1 MTQYLSISSGNLL
14 HGLLDLQKYTFMEKG
29 CIIRFK
35 EQVSTKRYY
44 LKMEAADQQIFN
56 SNSEIL
62 WEELLILLNYS
73 PETNVYVSSYE
84 GNWQPGNLFDSD
96 KLGEGQYVMQTNN
109 KDVLHEIFAMSLE
122 YRAFPVFATE
132 DLSLAVMSTDH
143 LDMFIAYSDLHKI
156 SSRMISED
164 LEIIAWQQQ

>member
-1 MTQYLSISSGNLL
+1 MTRYLSISSGDLL
-14 HGLLDLQKYTFMEKG
+14 HGLLDLQGYTFVEKG

-35 EQVSTKRYY
+35 EQG
-44 LKMEAADQQIFN
+44 MHEATDRQIFN

-73 PETNVYVSSYE
+73 PETSVYVSSYE

-109 KDVLHEIFAMSLE
+109 KDVLREIFVMSLE

-132 DLSLAVMSTDH
+132 DLSLAVMPTDH
-143 LDMFIAYSDLHKI
+143 LDMFIA
-156 SSRMISED
+156 
-164 LEIIAWQQQ
+164 

>member
-1 MTQYLSISSGNLL
+1 MTRYLSISSGDLL
-14 HGLLDLQKYTFMEKG
+14 HGLLDLQGYTFVEKG

-35 EQVSTKRYY
+35 EQVSTERYH
-44 LKMEAADQQIFN
+44 LKMEATDRQIFN
-56 SNSEIL
+56 SNLEIL
-62 WEELLILLNYS
+62 WEELLILLKYS
-73 PETNVYVSSYE
+73 PETSVYVSSYE

-109 KDVLHEIFAMSLE
+109 KDVLREIFVMSLE

-132 DLSLAVMSTDH
+132 DLSLAVMPTDH
-143 LDMFIAYSDLHKI
+143 LDMFIAYSDSHKM

-164 LEIIAWQQQ
+164 LEKIEWV